1 MMPHGKM
8 KPESG
13 FTPIELPIALFL
25 LGLLGVL
32 VAFAVHHF
40 FQPLPWYAWPLSF
53 LSVPVLAVAIAL
65 FFFWRDERRNPGP
78 LRPPESLRRRLDERS
93 KR

>member
-1 MMPHGKM
+1 MMPHGKT
-8 KPESG
+8 KPDSG

-65 FFFWRDERRNPGP
+65 FFFWRDERRNPGLP
-78 LRPPESLRRRLDERS
+78 RPPERLRKRRNDKPAR
-93 KR
+93 